1 MSESRPIDYFKGFV
15 ISMNILIWSVILG
28 ALIYFN
34 KAQPQNMTVLDVR
47 YGKTIRSTWAMQY
60 VTTSLWLFILA
71 AALCLIALIINFALL
86 GDKKRKVSK
95 GFVLG
100 LFVSLTASALYIFN
114 L

>member
-1 MSESRPIDYFKGFV
+1 
-15 ISMNILIWSVILG
+15 MNLLIWSVILG

-34 KAQPQNMTVLDVR
+34 KAQPQKMTVLDAH
-47 YGKTIRSTWAMQY
+47 YAKTIRDTWVMQY

-71 AALCLIALIINFALL
+71 AALCLFALIVNFAML
-86 GDKKRKVSK
+86 GNKKRKVSK

-100 LFVSLTASALYIFN
+100 LFVSLTAAALYIFN

>member
-1 MSESRPIDYFKGFV
+1 MSETRSFSFFKAFV
-15 ISMNILIWSVILG
+15 IGMNTIIWSVILV
-28 ALIYFN
+28 ASIYFN
-34 KAQPQNMTVLDVR
+34 KAQPQKLTVLDAH
-47 YGKTIRSTWAMQY
+47 YAKNIRDTWVMDY

-71 AALCLIALIINFALL
+71 AALCLFSLIVNFAFL
-86 GDKKRKVSK
+86 GDHKHKISK